1 MKKGTNCSVR
11 SSFRTSIT
19 GSTST
24 FATHRHAPANI
35 EDGSAHRR
43 KHCPFL
49 AIHGPR
55 MPAPGRTGAS
65 ITRGRELCVAGVPR
79 CEVCVLIGS
88 RTAALRGSFPQ
99 PYHIAHWR

>member
-24 FATHRHAPANI
+24 FAT
-35 EDGSAHRR
+35 HRR